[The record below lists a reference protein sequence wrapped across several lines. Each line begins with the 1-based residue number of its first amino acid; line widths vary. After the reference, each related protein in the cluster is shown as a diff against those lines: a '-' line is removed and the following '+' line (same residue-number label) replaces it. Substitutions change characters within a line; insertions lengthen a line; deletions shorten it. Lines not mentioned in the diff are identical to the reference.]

1 MSVKSKGVSL
11 KWFKGYDV
19 ALLGDI
25 HLQQVGNHVVKMDA
39 DGKPKMA
46 FSDTDITWG
55 YPGSLLGTM
64 ESNYGTTVSW
74 WDLERRTVEPVHVP
88 HQKAFDHQG
97 FRRISQPKLV
107 IYRQASKGSR
117 FPDPRAD

>member
-1 MSVKSKGVSL
+1 V
-11 KWFKGYDV
+11 
-19 ALLGDI
+19 
-25 HLQQVGNHVVKMDA
+25 
-39 DGKPKMA
+39 
-46 FSDTDITWG
+46 
-55 YPGSLLGTM
+55 
-64 ESNYGTTVSW
+64 
-74 WDLERRTVEPVHVP
+74 DLERRTVEPVHVP